1 MIYTEQKTALN
12 SHKKVSENKDF
23 RNIVISSQDTKILE
37 SDKVSFV
44 IYADRECLIKKIDG
58 CKNNPDITFPI
69 NIP

>member
-1 MIYTEQKTALN
+1 M
-12 SHKKVSENKDF
+12 
-23 RNIVISSQDTKILE
+23 ISSQDTKILE
-37 SDKVSFV
+37 PDKVSFV